1 MLNIEKYKEEINEAI
16 NDRYVEDILCEINEN
31 IMGERPLVDC
41 CYSGSEM
48 CENCHKN
55 VMKWLLEEYEEPI
68 LDDIERKYLSAV
80 IKPFRKRIKSIK
92 KVDYPSNS
100 AFISIAMD
108 KCEYIFLPVFELNS
122 GMYQRMEINKEYTL
136 EELGL

>member
-1 MLNIEKYKEEINEAI
+1 MLNGEKFKNELENLRDRSQICFIAQAKLGLRCDMGYCFKCEKRAI
-16 NDRYVEDILCEINEN
+16 D
-31 IMGERPLVDC
+31 
-41 CYSGSEM
+41 
-48 CENCHKN
+48 
-55 VMKWLLEEYEEPI
+55 WLLEDYKDPI
-68 LDDIERKYLSAV
+68 LDDIEREYLSAV

-92 KVDYPSNS
+92 KTYYPSNS

-108 KCEYIFLPVFELNS
+108 KCEHIFLPVFELNS

>member
-1 MLNIEKYKEEINEAI
+1 MLNGEKFKNELENLRDRSQICFIAQAKLGLRCDMGYCFKCEKRAI
-16 NDRYVEDILCEINEN
+16 D
-31 IMGERPLVDC
+31 
-41 CYSGSEM
+41 
-48 CENCHKN
+48 
-55 VMKWLLEEYEEPI
+55 WLLEDYKDPI
-68 LDDIERKYLSAV
+68 LDDIEREYLSAV

-92 KVDYPSNS
+92 KTDYPSNS

-108 KCEYIFLPVFELNS
+108 KCEHIFLPVFELNS

>member
-1 MLNIEKYKEEINEAI
+1 MLNAEKYKERIKELNYNIALCDGELQPCGDEKCMKCSFYKTYGRACNPH
-16 NDRYVEDILCEINEN
+16 ILE
-31 IMGERPLVDC
+31 
-41 CYSGSEM
+41 
-48 CENCHKN
+48 
-55 VMKWLLEEYEEPI
+55 WLLEEYKSPP
-68 LDDIERKYLSAV
+68 LDEAEREYLSAV

-92 KVDYPSNS
+92 KTDYPSNS

-108 KCEYIFLPVFELNS
+108 KYEHIFLPVFELNS

>member
-1 MLNIEKYKEEINEAI
+1 MLNIEKYEKELRKSGVYFALTKE
-16 NDRYVEDILCEINEN
+16 
-31 IMGERPLVDC
+31 GRPVDC
-41 CYSGSEM
+41 EDFYCVDCAFNIGCAIKRM
-48 CENCHKN
+48 N
-55 VMKWLLEEYEEPI
+55 WLLEEYKEPI
-68 LDDIERKYLSAV
+68 LDDIEKEYLSAV

-92 KVDYPSNS
+92 KTGYPSNS

-108 KCEYIFLPVFELNS
+108 KSEHIFLPVFELNS